1 VSIWMGCGLS
11 AWGMDLRYGE
21 TVYLFPTTTTVSVPT
36 TYVATST
43 VVPSSYLL
51 PTAFVVPSYYPTA
64 YIANDVVLAPT
75 TYVQTQY
82 RQSLI
87 GRLFGRARLV
97 ERSVVATYPAYV
109 PTIFTS
115 PVYSPTTYVYS
126 PTTYSVARAY
136 APTVF
141 DSPVTYETAYLT
153 SPASPCDE
161 VVSSWRVPVREAPS
175 LRAPGLSASQGSK
188 KVESQAADDSTIS
201 SNVVPEPGAYT
212 TLPNRGG
219 TEETAKGKSTSEAE
233 TPPPPPVAEAP
244 PEKAATNKGAATK
257 GAATKDAVTK
267 DAVTKNKD
275 AGSAKA
281 APEATPKTQVKP
293 PVLQDDS
300 PIERAPGDTSRR
312 EVQKPLYATNT
323 GPRERRNILFGK
335 VESSAGGQP
344 EEEVRVIVSSRSN
357 RAIRH
362 EGMSDAYGRFAIKLS
377 DGDWTVNVT
386 MANGRVFPVSQITV
400 SGGKIYDQR
409 EGLEVPS
416 LIITR

>member
-1 VSIWMGCGLS
+1 MRSLSIRLALPVVSIWMGCGLS
-11 AWGMDLRYGE
+11 AWGMDVRYGE
-21 TVYLFPTTTTVSVPT
+21 TVYLLPTTTTVSVPT

-51 PTAFVVPSYYPTA
+51 PAALVLPSYYPTA

-75 TYVQTQY
+75 TYVETQY
-82 RQSLI
+82 RQSLL

-97 ERSVVATYPAYV
+97 QRSVVATYPAYV
-109 PTIFTS
+109 PTTFTW
-115 PVYSPTTYVYS
+115 PAYSATTY
-126 PTTYSVARAY
+126 TVAREY

-141 DSPVTYETAYLT
+141 DSPVTYETAYLS

-161 VVSSWRVPVREAPS
+161 VVSSWRVPVKEAPS

-219 TEETAKGKSTSEAE
+219 AEETAKGKATSEAE
-233 TPPPPPVAEAP
+233 SPPPPPVAEQP
-244 PEKAATNKGAATK
+244 VEKAATKGAATK

-267 DAVTKNKD
+267 DAVTKDKD
-275 AGSAKA
+275 AGSTKA
-281 APEATPKTQVKP
+281 APQATPKTQVKP
-293 PVLQDDS
+293 PVLQDDTQ
-300 PIERAPGDTSRR
+300 IERAPGDTSRH
-312 EVQKPLYATNT
+312 EVQKALYSTT
-323 GPRERRNILFGK
+323 TRRNILFGK

-344 EEEVRVIVSSRSN
+344 EEEVRVIVSNRSN

-386 MANGRVFPVSQITV
+386 MPSGRVFPVSQITV